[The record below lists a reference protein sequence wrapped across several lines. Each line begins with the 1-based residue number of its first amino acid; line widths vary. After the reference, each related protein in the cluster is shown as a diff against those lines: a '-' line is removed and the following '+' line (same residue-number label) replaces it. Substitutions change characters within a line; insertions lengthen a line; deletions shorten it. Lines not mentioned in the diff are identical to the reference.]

1 VVLLFLF
8 LIKNNKFFM
17 FSPEHFGFRGLK
29 SYLFYGDKGNGKS
42 MFTSY
47 LLDWLLDTYEF
58 QEKKFPNLPHRQVY
72 SNQKF
77 TQEVEDL
84 ELHKH
89 LEYWSSPKQLYN
101 LRNTDIIWDEIG
113 KDLPAVSWKDCP
125 KPLRQVFSHLRK
137 RGNRLFSNTQVY
149 NDIDVSFRRQVDRT
163 FRMVKALGSP
173 DISASLPPVRVPWGF
188 IVMYEMD
195 KNSLETQDNLDKQK
209 QRGKILQLPKFLLIR
224 RKWVSMYDTSAEIPA
239 YRPTELEHNVFTC
252 FKEGCNKVHIEHV
265 KA

>member
-1 VVLLFLF
+1 
-8 LIKNNKFFM
+8 M
-17 FSPEHFGFRGLK
+17 FSPTDFGFRGLK
-29 SYLFYGDKGNGKS
+29 SYLFYGNKGNGKS
-42 MFTSY
+42 MFTAYLIDYLFESY
-47 LLDWLLDTYEF
+47 RF
-58 QEKKFPNLPHRQVY
+58 QEKRYPNLPKRAVY

-77 TQEVEDL
+77 SPAVENA
-84 ELHKH
+84 ELNKH
-89 LEYWSSPKQLYN
+89 LHYWSSPKQLYDI
-101 LRNTDIIWDEIG
+101 RNADIIWDEIG

-163 FRMVKALGSP
+163 FHMVKWCGSP
-173 DISASLPPVRVPWGF
+173 DISASLPPVRHPWGS

-209 QRGKILQLPKFLLIR
+209 QRGKMLQIPKFLSIR
-224 RKWVSMYDTSAEIPA
+224 NKWVRMYDTSAEIPA
-239 YRPTELEHNVFTC
+239 YRPTELEHNIFTC
-252 FKEGCNKVHIEHV
+252 FHPNCGKAHVEHV